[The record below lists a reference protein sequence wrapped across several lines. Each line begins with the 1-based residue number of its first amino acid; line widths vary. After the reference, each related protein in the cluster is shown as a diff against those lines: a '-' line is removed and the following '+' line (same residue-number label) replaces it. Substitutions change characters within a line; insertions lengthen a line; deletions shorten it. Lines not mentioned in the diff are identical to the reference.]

1 MLKVRNLDIGF
12 SQNLLVSRANFQ
24 FEKNVIY
31 AIKGDN
37 GIGKTTFLKTLN
49 GFIKPLDGN
58 IFLNELN
65 INKFSIK
72 EKSEIFSTLFSR
84 HEIDSFISVN
94 EIFEFSLGSNFRKNS
109 NHLDFNKTLNYFS
122 ITHLFERK
130 FGELSDGQK
139 QIVLIVRA
147 LMKKSKIYFLDEP
160 TIYLDLK
167 TKKLLSKFL
176 KDYFFNKNSIVIMI
190 SHDQRF
196 IEDTADSIIE
206 IKNGILNSI

>member
-94 EIFEFSLGSNFRKNS
+94 EI
-109 NHLDFNKTLNYFS
+109 
-122 ITHLFERK
+122 LFT
-130 FGELSDGQK
+130 
-139 QIVLIVRA
+139 
-147 LMKKSKIYFLDEP
+147 P
-160 TIYLDLK
+160 P
-167 TKKLLSKFL
+167 
-176 KDYFFNKNSIVIMI
+176 
-190 SHDQRF
+190 
-196 IEDTADSIIE
+196 
-206 IKNGILNSI
+206 